1 MENNKLKKVV
11 LINQHTTYIF
21 IDIINSFCKEY
32 DEVVLLAGVVRP
44 MAIPLDPKV
53 KVVSIPMYNK
63 KNIVTR
69 IISWSLG
76 FVKSV
81 FLLNFYYRKHDVFVS
96 TNPPLNNFITLFCK
110 NKVSLLVYDVYPDGL
125 TAAGFITK
133 NNFIYKIWASLN
145 RKAFKKF
152 KSIVAIT
159 NGMAKLLSTYVESSK
174 ILVVPA
180 WANQSLSNVNE
191 SNETNDFISKFNVKD
206 KFLIIYSGNLGI
218 KHDLES
224 LVELAK
230 NLTDYKDI
238 EVLIIGEG
246 FKKSII
252 EDLINKYNI
261 TNCQLLPYLPANMF
275 LSMLKAM
282 QVGVVSLEKETS
294 QISIPSKTF
303 NILGVGKPIICLG
316 TKESDLAELLETNQ
330 AGMSFTSDSIEMLTS
345 FVIKLYSDK
354 NYYAQLTENASK
366 LSLKFSY
373 KNADIIL
380 KDHLEKSI

>member
-1 MENNKLKKVV
+1 MKKVV

-44 MAIPLDPKV
+44 MAIPLNPKV
-53 KVVSIPMYNK
+53 KIVSIPTYNK

-69 IISWSLG
+69 IISWFLG

-81 FLLNFYYRKHDVFVS
+81 YLLNFNYRKHDVFVS

-125 TAAGFITK
+125 IAAGFITK
-133 NNFIYKIWASLN
+133 NNLIYKIWASLN

-159 NGMAKLLSTYVESSK
+159 NGMAKLLSLYVESSK

-180 WANQSLSNVNE
+180 WANQSISNVNN
-191 SNETNDFISKFNVKD
+191 SYETNEFITKFNLKD

-224 LVELAK
+224 LLELAK
-230 NLTDYKDI
+230 NLTDYKNI

-246 FKKSII
+246 FKKSMI
-252 EDLINKYNI
+252 EDLIIKNNI
-261 TNCQLLPYLPANMF
+261 TNCQLLPYLPASMF

-316 TKESDLAELLETNQ
+316 TKESDLAELLEANQ
-330 AGMSFTSDSIEMLTS
+330 VGMSFTSDSKEEITS

-354 NYYAQLTENASK
+354 SYYTKLTENASK

-373 KNADIIL
+373 KNADVIL
-380 KDHLEKSI
+380 NDHLEKSI